1 MKRLVIFA
9 ALLAMVFGPLSV
21 WAQTAALKIGYID
34 IQKVMMESEK
44 GKEARKVL
52 TDEFEKRKKVLS
64 QKQDELQKLKDA
76 IEKQSAMIT
85 PEARAEKEKQYQ
97 SKLRDYQRQ
106 ANDYQAEMQQKEQE
120 LLQRV
125 AKDLDEFMKQF
136 GEQEKYTLIVDKV
149 QGGVV
154 YGAPS
159 GDVTDKIVTQF
170 NAFEKKK
177 GAAPAPAK
185 K

>member
-9 ALLAMVFGPLSV
+9 ALLAVVFGPLSV
-21 WAQTAALKIGYID
+21 WAQTAALKIAYID

-52 TDEFEKRKKVLS
+52 TDEFEKRKKILS

-76 IEKQSAMIT
+76 LEKQSAMIT

-106 ANDYQAEMQQKEQE
+106 ANDYQGEMQQKEQE
-120 LLQRV
+120 QLQRV
-125 AKDLDEFMKQF
+125 AKDLEEFMKQY

-149 QGGVV
+149 QGGLV
-154 YGAPS
+154 YAAPS
-159 GDVTDKIVTQF
+159 ADITDKIVTQF

-177 GAAPAPAK
+177 AAAPAPAK

>member
-1 MKRLVIFA
+1 MKKLVIFA

-21 WAQTAALKIGYID
+21 RAQTAALKIGYID
-34 IQKVMMESEK
+34 IQKVMLESEK
-44 GKEARKVL
+44 GKEARKLL

-97 SKLRDYQRQ
+97 SKLREYQRQ
-106 ANDYQAEMQQKEQE
+106 ANDYQGEMQQKEQE

-125 AKDLDEFMKQF
+125 VKDLEEFMKQF
-136 GEQEKYTLIVDKV
+136 GDQEKYTLIVDKV

-154 YGAPS
+154 YGAPAF
-159 GDVTDKIVTQF
+159 DITDKIVTQF

-177 GAAPAPAK
+177 TAAPSPAK